1 MLFCSASAIKHS
13 HFPGS
18 FRTFLSLSDVAS
30 LLHFFCFPCNTIPKS
45 TLLNLLSG
53 MLQPESGKIFLFGQ
67 PLTPELRCHMGYML
81 QDDQLLEW
89 RSIYKNV
96 ILGLEVRHQLT
107 EQTKAYARTLL
118 DNYGLLAF
126 ADARPSQLSGGMR
139 QRAALVRTLVLKPDL
154 LFLDEPFSAL
164 DYQTRL
170 SAGNDIGTIIR
181 SEKKTA
187 ILVTHD
193 LSEAVSL
200 ADRIL
205 ILSKRPGKIQKIIS
219 IDMPK
224 EFTPM
229 QRRGADTFKYYFNLI
244 WKELNHEQE
253 SFQAGTIPETTAQT

>member
-18 FRTFLSLSDVAS
+18 FRTFLSFSDVAS
-30 LLHFFCFPCNTIPKS
+30 LLHFFCFPCNTIPIS

>member
-1 MLFCSASAIKHS
+1 MLK
-13 HFPGS
+13 
-18 FRTFLSLSDVAS
+18 
-30 LLHFFCFPCNTIPKS
+30 
-45 TLLNLLSG
+45 
-53 MLQPESGKIFLFGQ
+53 PESGRIFLFGQ
-67 PLTPELRCHMGYML
+67 PLTPALRSHMGYML

-107 EQTKAYARTLL
+107 EKTKAYARTLL

>member
-1 MLFCSASAIKHS
+1 
-13 HFPGS
+13 
-18 FRTFLSLSDVAS
+18 
-30 LLHFFCFPCNTIPKS
+30 
-45 TLLNLLSG
+45 

-126 ADARPSQLSGGMR
+126 ADSRPSQLSGGMR

-170 SAGNDIGTIIR
+170 SVCDDIYRIIKQ
-181 SEKKTA
+181 EEKTA
-187 ILVTHD
+187 
-193 LSEAVSL
+193 
-200 ADRIL
+200 
-205 ILSKRPGKIQKIIS
+205 
-219 IDMPK
+219 
-224 EFTPM
+224 
-229 QRRGADTFKYYFNLI
+229 
-244 WKELNHEQE
+244 
-253 SFQAGTIPETTAQT
+253 

>member
-1 MLFCSASAIKHS
+1 
-13 HFPGS
+13 
-18 FRTFLSLSDVAS
+18 
-30 LLHFFCFPCNTIPKS
+30 
-45 TLLNLLSG
+45 

-253 SFQAGTIPETTAQT
+253 SFQA

>member
-1 MLFCSASAIKHS
+1 M
-13 HFPGS
+13 
-18 FRTFLSLSDVAS
+18 
-30 LLHFFCFPCNTIPKS
+30 
-45 TLLNLLSG
+45 NLLSG

-126 ADARPSQLSGGMR
+126 ADSRPSQLSGGMR

>member
-1 MLFCSASAIKHS
+1 
-13 HFPGS
+13 
-18 FRTFLSLSDVAS
+18 
-30 LLHFFCFPCNTIPKS
+30 
-45 TLLNLLSG
+45 

-67 PLTPELRCHMGYML
+67 PLTPQLRCHLGYML

-96 ILGLEVRHQLT
+96 ILGLEVRHQLNA
-107 EQTKAYARTLL
+107 QTKAYARTLL

-139 QRAALVRTLVLKPDL
+139 QRAALVRTLALKPDL

-200 ADRIL
+200 ADRI
-205 ILSKRPGKIQKIIS
+205 IVLSKRPGKIQKIIS

-224 EFTPM
+224 ELTPL
-229 QRRGADTFKYYFNLI
+229 QRRSADTFKYYFNLI

-253 SFQAGTIPETTAQT
+253 SFQAGTIPETTAQA

>member
-1 MLFCSASAIKHS
+1 
-13 HFPGS
+13 
-18 FRTFLSLSDVAS
+18 
-30 LLHFFCFPCNTIPKS
+30 
-45 TLLNLLSG
+45 

-126 ADARPSQLSGGMR
+126 ADSRPSQLSGGMR

>member
-1 MLFCSASAIKHS
+1 
-13 HFPGS
+13 
-18 FRTFLSLSDVAS
+18 
-30 LLHFFCFPCNTIPKS
+30 
-45 TLLNLLSG
+45 

-126 ADARPSQLSGGMR
+126 ADSRPSQLSGGMR

-200 ADRIL
+200 ADRVIV
-205 ILSKRPGKIQKIIS
+205 LSRRPDSDPEQTARENTKDHIHRYAKRIYPYAETG
-219 IDMPK
+219 
-224 EFTPM
+224 
-229 QRRGADTFKYYFNLI
+229 RRHL
-244 WKELNHEQE
+244 
-253 SFQAGTIPETTAQT
+253 

>member
-1 MLFCSASAIKHS
+1 
-13 HFPGS
+13 
-18 FRTFLSLSDVAS
+18 
-30 LLHFFCFPCNTIPKS
+30 
-45 TLLNLLSG
+45 

>member
-1 MLFCSASAIKHS
+1 
-13 HFPGS
+13 
-18 FRTFLSLSDVAS
+18 
-30 LLHFFCFPCNTIPKS
+30 
-45 TLLNLLSG
+45 

-244 WKELNHEQE
+244 WKELIHEQE

>member
-1 MLFCSASAIKHS
+1 
-13 HFPGS
+13 
-18 FRTFLSLSDVAS
+18 
-30 LLHFFCFPCNTIPKS
+30 
-45 TLLNLLSG
+45 

-126 ADARPSQLSGGMR
+126 ADSRPSQLSGGMR

-154 LFLDEPFSAL
+154 LFLDEPFFAL

>member
-1 MLFCSASAIKHS
+1 
-13 HFPGS
+13 
-18 FRTFLSLSDVAS
+18 
-30 LLHFFCFPCNTIPKS
+30 
-45 TLLNLLSG
+45 

-126 ADARPSQLSGGMR
+126 ADSRPSQLSGGMR

-170 SAGNDIGTIIR
+170 SAGNDTGTIIR